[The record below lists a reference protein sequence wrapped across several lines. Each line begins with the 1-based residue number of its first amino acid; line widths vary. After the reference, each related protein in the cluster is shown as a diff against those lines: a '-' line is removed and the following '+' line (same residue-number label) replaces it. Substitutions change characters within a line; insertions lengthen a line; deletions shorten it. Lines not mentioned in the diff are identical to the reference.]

1 MVFQPLQGDGFWLH
15 IWLCSLTSSRVCMYI
30 RTYVRTHICPCAYVH
45 DVCSC
50 YIRKFMHTKK
60 KGAHVG
66 TLLTLDI
73 EMYTFVWKLLRT
85 FISLMMWYV
94 HVHGACPGVQDTVNF
109 FSPCLSTVLCRF
121 VRLNSFSLG
130 SGRAVNLLTYWLLPS
145 TATNLVNTLPLLSL
159 E

>member
-1 MVFQPLQGDGFWLH
+1 MYRWYFSLCREMVFDY
-15 IWLCSLTSSRVCMYI
+15 IWLCSLTSSRVCMYVL
-30 RTYVRTHICPCAYVH
+30 TYVRTHICPCTYVH

-50 YIRKFMHTKK
+50 YIRKY
-60 KGAHVG
+60 AHQKY
-66 TLLTLDI
+66 I
-73 EMYTFVWKLLRT
+73 YVWKLLRT
-85 FISLMMWYV
+85 FIPLMMLYV

-109 FSPCLSTVLCRF
+109 FFPCLSTVLCRF